1 MTKKI
6 IKLAVIRS
14 DESESCPF
22 GLSIPFGCKNAGDLI
37 LKMAPLDILGEDSDE
52 EEQVEIAS
60 ANNHLFRWKNPQT
73 RCRYAG
79 KVFPQ
84 NDVVEC
90 NWDTNTMG
98 MQEQGVLRGSPF
110 FYRHFSGVG
119 LDGIFSYPLGYYADS
134 SIAKPQYW
142 GPFSIESTG
151 ANEDKKKKGSQ

>member
-14 DESESCPF
+14 DESEPCPF
-22 GLSIPFGCKNAGDLI
+22 GLSIPFGCKNVGSII
-37 LKMAPLDILGEDSDE
+37 LKMAPLDILGEDADE
-52 EEQVEIAS
+52 EEQVEIAE
-60 ANNHLFRWKNPQT
+60 ANNHLFRWKNPQA

-90 NWDTNTMG
+90 NWNTNTMG

-110 FYRHFSGVG
+110 FYRHFSGIG
-119 LDGIFSYPLGYYADS
+119 LDGIFTYPLGYYTDN
-134 SIAKPQYW
+134 SIDRGMYQGMY
-142 GPFSIESTG
+142 SIESTG
-151 ANEDKKKKGSQ
+151 TNEEDEKKKG